1 MEGRVALN
9 LVTRLNKHI
18 REDIEEQ
25 DHVKPQTENLSY
37 NVMINSIDSSP
48 DENYFNF
55 GFTDGT
61 KTTQSFASKKV
72 QTKSFDPNEVRYAS
86 LGFYTNF
93 VLRAIVL
100 KDENK
105 NIIYE
110 SSRNLADAA
119 KQTEI
124 VLEKDERIIGFKGR

>member
-9 LVTRLNKHI
+9 LVTRLNEHI

-61 KTTQSFASKKV
+61 KTTQSFA
-72 QTKSFDPNEVRYAS
+72 
-86 LGFYTNF
+86 
-93 VLRAIVL
+93 
-100 KDENK
+100 
-105 NIIYE
+105 
-110 SSRNLADAA
+110 
-119 KQTEI
+119 
-124 VLEKDERIIGFKGR
+124 